1 MRRKPRATT
10 HAALETNYRRRPY
23 WRGAP
28 RVSMVSLDPGDPPR
42 GAKRPRPRTPTIGA
56 ARQARRGHDPPHVV
70 DRPAPDRAAR
80 RHPECKNPRDLP
92 RRAGARAQRRRGL
105 GSKALAP
112 PRRDARWIR
121 PGERRSPPRARKPI
135 ALRTVGANVDL
146 RAIRDAISS
155 HYFAGALPCDIT
167 FGRGRAARAATAQR
181 PVRRLRR
188 RREAHPNPS
197 APRRG
202 LDSQLFVEFVV
213 FHDDCHAAQA
223 PALDASGRCR
233 HHGPRFRELE
243 RRFARYD
250 EAIAWERAHIRQLLR
265 SARAVE
271 GPIPRRRGSFDC
283 ASERRFDCGSESC

>member
-28 RVSMVSLDPGDPPR
+28 RVSMVSLDPELLP
-42 GAKRPRPRTPTIGA
+42 A
-56 ARQARRGHDPPHVV
+56 ARSARALEHQLSALLGKRVEVTILRTSSTVLRRIARRDGTLNARIHEIFLGAPEPVLNAVVGWVRKPSRRLGVTLDGFVRENV
-70 DRPAPDRAAR
+70 DRLRA
-80 RHPECKNPRDLP
+80 L
-92 RRAGARAQRRRGL
+92 
-105 GSKALAP
+105 
-112 PRRDARWIR
+112 
-121 PGERRSPPRARKPI
+121 RKPI

-167 FGRGRAARAATAQR
+167 FGRVARR
-181 PVRRLRR
+181 GRR
-188 RREAHPNPS
+188 RRSVQFGVYDGVARLIRIHPL
-197 APRRG
+197 
-202 LDSQLFVEFVV
+202 LDADWIPNFFVEFVV
-213 FHDDCHAAQA
+213 FHELLHAAQA

-271 GPIPRRRGSFDC
+271 GADPSAPRQLRL
-283 ASERRFDCGSESC
+283 RF